1 MFTTHNSHNW
11 IINKIHRK
19 FIKFHFLIIL
29 IPTKHYMA
37 PFAWEWIG
45 GNTHIFRPQQPD
57 VQFGF
62 KDLETIHFKK
72 TWTMFCCYVF
82 LWHWSRGVQLK
93 RRWKLQ
99 KKYYLWNFTLH
110 WNVSQYDKVSHY
122 KPLNRLNPPNINQS
136 WHFHYEIDG
145 IWDIK
150 LQDLR

>member
-45 GNTHIFRPQQPD
+45 GNTHIFRPQQPE

-62 KDLETIHFKK
+62 KDLETI
-72 TWTMFCCYVF
+72 
-82 LWHWSRGVQLK
+82 RGQCFVVMYFYDIEAVEFNSNEDENYK
-93 RRWKLQ
+93 